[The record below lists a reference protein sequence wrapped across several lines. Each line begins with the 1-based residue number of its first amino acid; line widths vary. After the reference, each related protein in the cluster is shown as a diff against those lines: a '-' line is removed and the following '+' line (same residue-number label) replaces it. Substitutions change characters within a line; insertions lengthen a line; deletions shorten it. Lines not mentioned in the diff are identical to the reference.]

1 MIFNVYLKHR
11 NGTETNVQRLGD
23 DIIPVSQYYLFLPRR
38 NVILGQLIVFNEGKI
53 IYCIAT
59 QVLYVRK

>member
-1 MIFNVYLKHR
+1 MTREERGERDL
-11 NGTETNVQRLGD
+11 RLLMLIDSINKVG
-23 DIIPVSQYYLFLPRR
+23 SAHNL
-38 NVILGQLIVFNEGKI
+38 NSLIVLNEGKI